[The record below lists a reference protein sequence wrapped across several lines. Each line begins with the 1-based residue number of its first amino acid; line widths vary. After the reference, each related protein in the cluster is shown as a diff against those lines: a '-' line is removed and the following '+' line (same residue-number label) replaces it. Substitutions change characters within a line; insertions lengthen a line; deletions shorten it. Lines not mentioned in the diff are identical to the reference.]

1 MCCKSLSNFFSNNF
15 ILDNLYNDK
24 TIIYDKLKMKV
35 FFQMKDTEFWKQIFM
50 QNREIQNT
58 GNGVCRL

>member
-1 MCCKSLSNFFSNNF
+1 MCCKSLSNFFQIISYL
-15 ILDNLYNDK
+15 IHLYNDK

-35 FFQMKDTEFWKQIFM
+35 LFQMKDTEFWKQILM